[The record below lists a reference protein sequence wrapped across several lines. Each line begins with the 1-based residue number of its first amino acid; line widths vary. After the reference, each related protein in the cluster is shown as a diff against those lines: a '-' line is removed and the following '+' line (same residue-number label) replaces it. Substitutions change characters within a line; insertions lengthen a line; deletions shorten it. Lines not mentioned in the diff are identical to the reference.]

1 MTGDDHHLLLAW
13 GQGQGPA
20 RPTPVPPGQP
30 LQIAPGGEHAVL
42 LAASGKVYTRG
53 DSDSGQLGLGGY
65 APRHTF
71 TQVGAL
77 RALQVTHVAAGLAHS
92 AAVTALGKLMTW
104 GAAEFG
110 QLGLGNPHLV
120 GADVDHPRGVK
131 FVAMGKD
138 AKRQNLVPAHEVRFV
153 SVACGDCHTL
163 ALSSNA
169 FLFTC
174 GQGTFGALG
183 LGDYGNQSSPTC
195 VLSLATAG
203 IVQVAA
209 GANHSAALGI
219 DGKVFTW
226 GRGKYG
232 QLGTGTYSSS
242 AFPIHVSSLQEPV
255 LKIVCG
261 NDHTLL
267 LGKSGAVYAF
277 GRGNVGQTG
286 LQTRDHT
293 TTPQRV
299 DTLAPYQV
307 VQIAAGANHSVA
319 LTDANQVFCFGNGG
333 GGQLGLGDC
342 VSVAHPVQVV
352 LDPGPRV
359 WRIGAGGDATFCVMQ
374 APGQAEDGLES
385 GVQHSEGVMKLDSL
399 MDMFETL
406 GQQGHGEVL
415 DANILRVSSAIE
427 DVFSSPGL
435 VVAGFT
441 PLRARGSRG
450 GRQVDAETN
459 LPYNL
464 NHLDVAGID
473 EVYRALMALGDRHW
487 EIMASLTRACR
498 SLLSCVLQIVQDTGA
513 GGKVAERGGSLNDTW
528 LKALLILIQNPVLS
542 HAEHTIHSSDDL
554 LINLVNVMALLPEK
568 AQIRLVEWISG
579 YPKELFGRRFVQ
591 PVQRLI
597 TAAVVGT
604 SMADE
609 AMLWSEPVK
618 AALQYLVILHAANET
633 AGRPIPFTDFHNSD
647 LSLKVNLR
655 EHYLRWIQMTES
667 EARRGPLAS
676 VCQIPF
682 ILTAEAKS
690 RILQGESNLQK
701 RHEMR
706 NSRLQAAFEGVE
718 DWNEFF
724 ELQIRRDALLPDAL
738 QQILQNPRDLKKPLR
753 VQFTSAGV
761 PEEGLDE
768 GGVTKEFFQL
778 LVREV
783 FDPEL
788 GMFHVLE
795 DTRTY
800 WFNQSSS
807 KSELLSRLASPSE
820 SCLEFQLVGAYFGL
834 AIYNGV
840 ILDVQFPSVIYKRLK
855 GFETT
860 FQDLRDAMPDLGR
873 GLQKVLDFPGD
884 VRTMGLNFVAS
895 YDHFGKS
902 CDQELIP
909 DGARTPV
916 TNENREK
923 YVELYSKFLLEDA
936 VQPQFLAFYQGFH
949 QVCGGPALAL
959 FRWEELEMLICGV
972 PDLDFHALRQVAQY
986 DGGYSAEHRVIE
998 WFWTALLDFD
1008 HEAKKRFLF
1017 FVTGCGRA
1025 PPGGLS
1031 QLVLTIQRMSS
1042 DTEQLPTAHTC
1053 FNVLLLP
1060 EYGAL
1065 ETLRQRLWKALDYA
1079 GGGFGLA

>member
-1 MTGDDHHLLLAW
+1 MTRAAPKTDLG
-13 GQGQGPA
+13 GF
-20 RPTPVPPGQP
+20 RPR
-30 LQIAPGGEHAVL
+30 E
-42 LAASGKVYTRG
+42 KVYTRG

-163 ALSSNA
+163 ALSLNA
-169 FLFTC
+169 FLYTC

-203 IVQVAA
+203 IVQAAA

-232 QLGTGTYSSS
+232 QLGLGTYSSS
-242 AFPIHVSSLQEPV
+242 AFPIHVASLQEPV
-255 LKIVCG
+255 LKIACG

-277 GRGNVGQTG
+277 GRGNAGQTG
-286 LQTRDHT
+286 LQTRDNT

-299 DTLAPYQV
+299 DTLAPYRV

-319 LTDANQVFCFGNGG
+319 LTDVNQVFCFGNGG
-333 GGQLGLGDC
+333 GGQLGLGDG
-342 VSVAHPVQVV
+342 VSSVAHPVQVA
-352 LDPGPRV
+352 LDPEPGV

-374 APGQAEDGLES
+374 APGQAEGGVES

-406 GQQGHGEVL
+406 GKGHGEVL
-415 DANILRVSSAIE
+415 EGDILGLSAAIE
-427 DVFSSPGL
+427 DVFSSPGFL
-435 VVAGFT
+435 VAGFT
-441 PLRARGSRG
+441 PLRARGAHLG
-450 GRQVDAETN
+450 QQVNTETN
-459 LPYNL
+459 MPYNL
-464 NHLDVAGID
+464 NHLDAAGIE
-473 EVYRALMALGDRHW
+473 EVYRALIALGELHW

-498 SLLSCVLQIVQDTGA
+498 TFLSHVLQIVQGTGA
-513 GGKVAERGGSLNDTW
+513 GGEAVEGGSLNDTW

-542 HAEHTIHSSDDL
+542 HAEHSIHSNDDL
-554 LINLVNVMALLPEK
+554 LINLVQVMALLPDK

-579 YPKELFGRRFVQ
+579 YPKELFGQRFVR
-591 PVQRLI
+591 PVQRFI
-597 TAAVVGT
+597 SAAAVGT
-604 SMADE
+604 SIADG
-609 AMLWSEPVK
+609 ALLWSEPVK

-647 LSLKVNLR
+647 LSLKINLR

-706 NSRLQAAFEGVE
+706 NSRLQAAFEGLE

-724 ELQIRRDALLPDAL
+724 ELQIRRDALLQDAL
-738 QQILQNPRDLKKPLR
+738 QQILRNPRDLKKPLR

-783 FDPEL
+783 FDPEF

-800 WFNQSSS
+800 WFNRSSS
-807 KSELLSRLASPSE
+807 KSALLSGLASPSE
-820 SCLEFQLVGAYFGL
+820 SCLEFQLVGAFLGL

-840 ILDVQFPSVIYKRLK
+840 ILDVQFPSVLYKRLK

-860 FQDLRDAMPDLGR
+860 FQDLRDAMPGLGR

-884 VRTMGLNFVAS
+884 VRTMDLNFVAS

-916 TNENREK
+916 TNANREE
-923 YVELYSKFLLEDA
+923 YVELYSKYILEDA

-986 DGGYSAEHRVIE
+986 DGGYSAEHRVVE
-998 WFWTALLDFD
+998 WFWRVLLDFD
-1008 HEAKKRFLF
+1008 HQTKKRFLF

-1031 QLVLTIQRMSS
+1031 QLELTIQRMSS
-1042 DTEQLPTAHTC
+1042 DTAQLPTAHTC

-1060 EYGAL
+1060 EYGTL
-1065 ETLRQRLWKALDYA
+1065 ETLRERLCKAIDYA
-1079 GGGFGLA
+1079 EGGFGLA